1 MSAASSYEE
10 PVPLPRGGL
19 RFPVE
24 LAAPPGFKAAVE
36 PTWPRVSGR
45 LEYLKGSLHY
55 IPPCGD
61 EQSEVAVGVAG
72 ALDQWAVDHPEF
84 SVGANEAGMLLG
96 GEVRGADAAVWRRK
110 DLPPRAKRGTFR
122 RVAPIL
128 AVEIA
133 GQDEDEDVL
142 LLKARWYFKHGVKI
156 VWLVLPETREVLFLR
171 GGMRGARRLKTNE
184 RIPSDADLPG
194 LEPLVSPFFHQLR

>member
-1 MSAASSYEE
+1 M
-10 PVPLPRGGL
+10 
-19 RFPVE
+19 
-24 LAAPPGFKAAVE
+24 
-36 PTWPRVSGR
+36 
-45 LEYLKGSLHY
+45 
-55 IPPCGD
+55 PPCGD

-96 GEVRGADAAVWRRK
+96 GEVRGADAAIWRRK
-110 DLPPRAKRGTFR
+110 DLPPRSKRGAFR

-171 GGMRGARRLKTNE
+171 GSARNPRRVKSNE
-184 RIPSDADLPG
+184 RIPSDPELPG
-194 LEPLVSPFFHQLR
+194 LEPLASRFFHQLR